1 MPLLS
6 YRGARKTYGSVV
18 ALAGLDLE
26 VEPGEVLSLLGP
38 NGAGKTTTL
47 RLAAGLVRPDR
58 GTVTVGGHP
67 AGSLAAKAMT
77 AYVPDE
83 PSVYDRLTGVEF
95 LEFTARLHR
104 IPDATAR
111 IAAATERF
119 HLQGFADRLCEGYSH
134 GQRQR
139 LVLAS
144 AHLLHPRVL
153 IVDEP
158 LVGLDPQHIRIVLS
172 WLRELADGG
181 GAVVVSTHT
190 LSTVEE
196 VSDRVAIMRLG
207 EMAAYGTVSEVA
219 GDQGLEARFLAL
231 TGG

>member
-1 MPLLS
+1 MSLLC
-6 YRGARKTYGSVV
+6 YRAARKTYGSVT

-26 VEPGEVLSLLGP
+26 VAAGEVISLLGP

-47 RLAAGLVRPDR
+47 RLAAGLVRPDS
-58 GTVTVGGHP
+58 GTVTVAGHP
-67 AGSLAAKAMT
+67 AGTLPAKALT

-83 PSVYDRLTGVEF
+83 PAVYDRLTGREF
-95 LEFTARLHR
+95 LAFTARLHG
-104 IPDATAR
+104 IPDADAR
-111 IAAATERF
+111 IAAAGERF
-119 HLQGFADRLCEGYSH
+119 HIDGFADRLCEGYSH

-144 AHLLHPRVL
+144 AHLLQPKVL

-172 WLRELADGG
+172 WLRELADAG

-196 VSDRVAIMRLG
+196 VSDRVAILNHGRVVALG
-207 EMAAYGTVSEVA
+207 PVADLAA
-219 GDQGLEARFLAL
+219 GDGLEARYLAL
-231 TGG
+231 TG